1 MKNPNE
7 WEGCFTAVVTPF
19 KENGDLDKEAFCAN
33 IELLIQEGLDGAIV
47 SGCTG
52 EHWALTDDEK
62 KELFNLCVEQ
72 AKGRIA
78 VLGGT
83 GQITAKDTIK
93 LCHYAKDAGMDGV
106 MILPPPIAFPKD
118 REVQVFFETI
128 SDAVDIPILL
138 YNNPR
143 RQGVDMSPDLVSKL
157 ADISNVVAVKES
169 SKDFARVSGLIHRVG
184 NKIKVF
190 GGHSSVQG
198 LPIIVMGAVGW
209 VGSLDTQLIGKDAMD
224 MYKLAKAGKI
234 EEAREIQ
241 YLCLAAEEG
250 LDGTRAGTFPASLK
264 YAMNLRKR
272 PGGYPRKPILPPT
285 EEQKKHTQSVLKQ
298 LNLI

>member
-19 KENGDLDKEAFCAN
+19 KENGDLDKEAFCEN

-52 EHWALTDDEK
+52 EHWAMTDEEK
-62 KELFNLCVEQ
+62 KELFELCVEQ

-83 GQITAKDTIK
+83 GQITAEGTVK
-93 LCHYAKDAGMDGV
+93 LCHVAKDAGMDGV
-106 MILPPPIAFPKD
+106 MILPPPIACPKE
-118 REVQVFFETI
+118 REIQVYFESI
-128 SDAVDIPILL
+128 SEAVDIPILL

-143 RQGVDMSPDLVSKL
+143 RQGVDMTPDLVSKL
-157 ADISNVVAVKES
+157 ADIANVVAVKES
-169 SKDFARVSGLIHRVG
+169 SKDFARVSELIHRVG
-184 NKIKVF
+184 RKIRVF

-198 LPIIVMGAVGW
+198 LPLIVMGAVGW
-209 VGSLDTQLIGKDAMD
+209 VGSLDSQLIGKNAIE
-224 MYKLAKAGKI
+224 MYKLAKEGKI

-272 PGGYPRKPILPPT
+272 PGGFPRRPILPPT
-285 EEQKKHTQSVLKQ
+285 EEQKKHTQTVLRK
-298 LNLI
+298 LSLI

>member
-1 MKNPNE
+1 MKKPE
-7 WEGCFTAVVTPF
+7 DWEGCFTAVVTPF
-19 KENGDLDKEAFCAN
+19 KENGDLDKEAFCEN

-52 EHWALTDDEK
+52 EHWVLTDDEK
-62 KELFNLCVEQ
+62 KELFHLCVEQ

-83 GQITAKDTIK
+83 GQITAEDTIK
-93 LCHYAKDAGMDGV
+93 LSRYAKDAGMDGV
-106 MILPPPIAFPKD
+106 MVLPPPIAYP
-118 REVQVFFETI
+118 REREMQVFFESI

-143 RQGVDMSPDLVSKL
+143 RQGVDLTPSFVSKL
-157 ADISNVVAVKES
+157 ADIANVVAVKES
-169 SKDFARVSGLIHRVG
+169 SKGFARVSELIHTVG
-184 NKIKVF
+184 GKIKVF

-209 VGSLDTQLIGKDAMD
+209 VGSLDTQLIGRDAME
-224 MYKLAKAGKI
+224 MYKLAKEGKI
-234 EEAREIQ
+234 EEARAIQ
-241 YLCLAAEEG
+241 YLCLAAEEA
-250 LDGTRAGTFPASLK
+250 LDGNRAGTFPGSLK
-264 YAMNLRKR
+264 HAMNLRKR

-285 EEQKKHTQSVLKQ
+285 EEQKKYTQSVLER